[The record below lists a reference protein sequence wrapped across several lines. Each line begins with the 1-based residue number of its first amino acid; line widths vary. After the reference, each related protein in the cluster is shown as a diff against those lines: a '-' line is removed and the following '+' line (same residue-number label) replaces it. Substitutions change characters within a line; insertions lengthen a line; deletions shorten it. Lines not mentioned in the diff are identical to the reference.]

1 VNSKIKAAIWSALVI
16 IALVILITLI
26 KRQNSQEEP
35 AAGVERREVSF
46 QTADG
51 QTLSADLLLPQLKN
65 NGSVP
70 KKFPG
75 VILLGP
81 FLESR
86 QLYIPLANTLCQQG
100 FTILSVDVRH
110 PSETGNGK
118 SFDPPSVGK
127 LPIDA
132 EAAIAYLQT
141 VPEVDTSSLAIL
153 GTSITARS
161 AIIGAGLRK
170 SVRGTI
176 LVSAVLDS
184 AALAMIRAAAFRPI
198 LVIVSFQDGPAGS
211 QARTIYEASANPD
224 SRIEVYYEAGE
235 GSSIWRTPHII
246 EMIPLIRDWLTN
258 VLRS

>member
-1 VNSKIKAAIWSALVI
+1 MSSKIKTALWSALII
-16 IALVILITLI
+16 IALVVLITLI
-26 KRQNSQEEP
+26 KRQNSQEER

-51 QTLSADLLLPQLKN
+51 QTLSADLLLPQLDN
-65 NGSVP
+65 HGAGP
-70 KKFPG
+70 ERFPG

-86 QLYIPLANTLCQQG
+86 QLYIPLANTLCQQK
-100 FTILSVDVRH
+100 FVVLSVDVRR
-110 PSETGNGK
+110 PGEAGNGK

-141 VPEVDTSSLAIL
+141 VPEADTSRLAIL

-161 AIIGAGLRK
+161 AIVGAGLRTN
-170 SVRGTI
+170 VRGTI

-184 AALAMIRAAAFRPI
+184 TALEVIREAAFRPI
-198 LVIVSFQDGPAGS
+198 LVIVSFQDGVAGS
-211 QARTIYEASANPD
+211 QARAIYEASTNPD
-224 SRIEVYYEAGE
+224 SHIEVYYEAGE

-258 VLRS
+258 VLR

>member
-1 VNSKIKAAIWSALVI
+1 MNSKIKAAIGSALI
-16 IALVILITLI
+16 IIVLVVLITLL
-26 KRQNSQEEP
+26 KRQTSQ
-35 AAGVERREVSF
+35 ADLAFDIERREVSLP
-46 QTADG
+46 TADG
-51 QTLSADLLLPQLKN
+51 QMLSADLLLPQLKN
-65 NGSVP
+65 RNSAS
-70 KKFPG
+70 KKTPG
-75 VILLGP
+75 VVLLGP

-86 QLYIPLANTLCQQG
+86 KLYIPLANTLCQQG
-100 FTILSVDVRH
+100 FTVLSVDVRH
-110 PSETGNGK
+110 PGKAGNGK

-141 VPEVDTSSLAIL
+141 VPEVDTSRLAIL

-161 AIIGAGLRK
+161 AIVGAGLRK
-170 SVRGTI
+170 NVRGMI

-184 AALAMIRAAAFRPI
+184 AALEMIRATTFRPI
-198 LVIVSFQDGPAGS
+198 LVIVSFQDGVAGS
-211 QARTIYEASANPD
+211 QARTIYEASANAD